1 MTPWLGTFSATRNP
15 FRRVRVV
22 ADGSYMG
29 LQGVSRNGRWPPW
42 SRPFSHSG
50 LSQPPTCL
58 LAIIGLPSFLLW
70 ADSQNPR
77 LTPCHAWP
85 SINGG
90 QRLPPTSSPNV
101 WLVAMSRS
109 SFIFCELLRS
119 SSCTRVLLV
128 VPKMKALMTP
138 VSSRLVIRLNY
149 REKHRM

>member
-1 MTPWLGTFSATRNP
+1 VTPWLGTFSATHNP
-15 FRRVRVV
+15 FRRVGVV

-90 QRLPPTSSPNV
+90 QRLPPPLLPMCG
-101 WLVAMSRS
+101 WSRCREALS
-109 SFIFCELLRS
+109 SFAGFCG
-119 SSCTRVLLV
+119 LV
-128 VPKMKALMTP
+128 CVPWFCWWSLK
-138 VSSRLVIRLNY
+138 
-149 REKHRM
+149 